1 MIRIAIVDDH
11 HAIRLGLDTAI
22 RSEPDLES
30 VGTASTAAETEPLL
44 YRTRPDVVLL
54 DYNLPDGDGLSLC
67 RHIKSTVPAPAVIL
81 YSAFA
86 DDSMTVPAMVAGAD
100 GLVHK
105 GVPARELFEAIR
117 RVAAGAHALPR
128 ISQPLLEAA
137 GHALDD
143 EDLPVL
149 GMLVSRT
156 PASEIAQTLGL
167 TPGALRQRIMRM
179 LARLKVPVPD
189 HAR

>member
-11 HAIRLGLDTAI
+11 HAIRLGLQTAI
-22 RSEPDLES
+22 HSEPDLEA
-30 VGTASTAAETEPLL
+30 VGAAANAAETAPLL
-44 YRTRPDVVLL
+44 YRTQPDVVLL
-54 DYNLPDGDGLSLC
+54 DYNLPDSDGLSLC
-67 RHIKSTVPAPAVIL
+67 RHIKAAVPAPAVIL

-86 DDSMTVPAMVAGAD
+86 DDSMTVPALVAGAD

-105 GVPARELFEAIR
+105 GMPPRELFDAIR
-117 RVAAGAHALPR
+117 NIAAGGDALPA

-143 EDLPVL
+143 DDLPIL

-156 PASEIAQTLGL
+156 PAGEIAETLGL
-167 TPGALRQRIMRM
+167 TPSGLARRIMRM
-179 LARLKVPVPD
+179 LGQLRVPVPD
-189 HAR
+189 HAG